1 VKLQINLRKEIAK
14 RIEIIKITIV
24 MIMIVKKMIRIIDIR
39 REEIILISSITVN
52 SSNKIEGKEELK
64 N

>member
-1 VKLQINLRKEIAK
+1 MKLQINLRKEIAK